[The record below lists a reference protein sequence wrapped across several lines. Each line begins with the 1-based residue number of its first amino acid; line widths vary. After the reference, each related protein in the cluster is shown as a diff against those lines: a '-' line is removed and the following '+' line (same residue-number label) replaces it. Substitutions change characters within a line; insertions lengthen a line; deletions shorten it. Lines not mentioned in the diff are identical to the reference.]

1 MREAIGLHGTEP
13 AVCHSKLAEVP
24 HLGFTTLAGVL
35 ASPRGEACLAD
46 HRGPARGEP
55 KEQLRRPRFSTPFVP
70 ARQSSWISGGTA
82 MQDFVSFLPIAV
94 VLGAIASA
102 VHARYRLDH
111 QRDHLFHRQQELKQT
126 IQDIELGLELA
137 DRRREEEMRILEQ
150 TPSPAGPQL
159 LALRDSQLQGLPRR
173 ITNAHV
179 AMLLQEIKQT
189 VSNDAQGVNQNIMAE
204 TRMAAIWTFLQN
216 AVFFL
221 LGTMTS
227 VLISKYF

>member
-1 MREAIGLHGTEP
+1 
-13 AVCHSKLAEVP
+13 
-24 HLGFTTLAGVL
+24 
-35 ASPRGEACLAD
+35 
-46 HRGPARGEP
+46 
-55 KEQLRRPRFSTPFVP
+55 
-70 ARQSSWISGGTA
+70 
-82 MQDFVSFLPIAV
+82 MQDFVSFLPIAL
-94 VLGAIASA
+94 VLGVIASA

-111 QRDHLFHRQQELKQT
+111 QREHLFHRQRELKQT

-221 LGTMTS
+221 LGTMAS